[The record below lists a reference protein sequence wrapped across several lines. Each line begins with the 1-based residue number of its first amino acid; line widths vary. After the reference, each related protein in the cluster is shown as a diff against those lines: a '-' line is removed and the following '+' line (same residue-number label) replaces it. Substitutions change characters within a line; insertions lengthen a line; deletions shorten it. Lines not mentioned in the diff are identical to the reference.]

1 MRIISVIS
9 GKGGVGKTTI
19 AANLSVALS
28 KLGFNVTAVDLNIT
42 TPNLGFQFGYY
53 LPEIGLHDILKN
65 TEILKKGIYIHSSGV
80 RVLVGNLNVESL
92 SGVDL
97 SNLDKV
103 IYSLNSDFVI
113 LDSAAG
119 LGREALASL
128 NSGSEVLVV
137 TNPEITALTDALRLI
152 KVAENLKKNIIGVV
166 LNRVGRS
173 RNEIKKNEVERFLG
187 YEVLVEIPEDKW
199 VLRSIEER
207 VPLVYLNPNC
217 RASIEIMNLAYAI
230 LGTSYRI
237 KPSILSRILSW
248 SWR

>member
-1 MRIISVIS
+1 MRLISIIS

-28 KLGFNVTAVDLNIT
+28 QLGFKVTAVDLNLT

-53 LPEIGLHDILKN
+53 LNEVGLHDILKN
-65 TEILKKGIYIHSSGV
+65 LDKLEKGIYIHPGGV
-80 RVLVGNLNVESL
+80 RIIPGNLSIESL
-92 SGVDL
+92 SGIEL
-97 SNLDKV
+97 SNLDKI
-103 IYSLNSDFVI
+103 IYRLKSDFVI

-128 NSGSEVLVV
+128 NIANDVLVI

-152 KVAENLKKNIIGVV
+152 KVAENINKNIVGVV

-173 RNEIKKNEVERFLG
+173 KNEIRKEEVERFLG
-187 YEVLVEIPEDKW
+187 YKVLVEIPEDKW
-199 VLRSIEER
+199 VVKSVEEKIP
-207 VPLVYLNPNC
+207 VLYLNPNC

-230 LGTSYRI
+230 LGTNYRI
-237 KPSILSRILSW
+237 KPPFWNKIFF
-248 SWR
+248 WR

>member
-19 AANLSVALS
+19 AANLSAALA
-28 KLGFNVTAVDLNIT
+28 KLGFNVTAIDLNLT

-65 TEILKKGIYIHSSGV
+65 TEILKKGIYIHSGGV
-80 RVLVGNLNVESL
+80 KVIPGNLSIESL

-97 SNLDKV
+97 SNLEKV
-103 IYSLNSDFVI
+103 VYSLNSDFVI

-128 NSGSEVLVV
+128 NVGNEVLVV

-152 KVAENLKKNIIGVV
+152 KVAENLKRNVIGVV

-173 RNEIKKNEVERFLG
+173 KNEIKKEEVERFLG
-187 YEVLVEIPEDKW
+187 YDVLVEIPEDKW
-199 VLRSIEER
+199 VLKSIEER
-207 VPLVYLNPNC
+207 VPVIYLNPNC
-217 RASIEIMNLAYAI
+217 RASIEITNLAYAI
-230 LGTSYRI
+230 LGTNYRI
-237 KPSILSRILSW
+237 KPSIW
-248 SWR
+248 SKFFFWR

>member
-19 AANLSVALS
+19 TANLSAALT
-28 KLGFNVTAVDLNIT
+28 KLGFNVTAVDLNLT

-65 TEILKKGIYIHSSGV
+65 VEILRKGIYIHPGGV
-80 RVLVGNLNVESL
+80 KVIPGNLSIESL
-92 SGVDL
+92 SGIDL

-119 LGREALASL
+119 LGKEALASL
-128 NSGSEVLVV
+128 NASNEVLVV

-152 KVAENLKKNIIGVV
+152 RVAENLKKDILGVV

-173 RNEIKKNEVERFLG
+173 KNEVRKQEVERFLG
-187 YEVLVEIPEDKW
+187 HEVLVEIPEDKW
-199 VLRSIEER
+199 ILKSIEEK
-207 VPLVYLNPNC
+207 VPVVYLNPNC
-217 RASIEIMNLAYAI
+217 KASVEIMNLAYAV
-230 LGTSYRI
+230 LGTNYRI
-237 KPSILSRILSW
+237 KPSFWDRIFF
-248 SWR
+248 WR